1 MERKGEHK
9 ETEEKRIGRKRQ
21 TQRKKEKVS
30 KGETKKE
37 TEKLINKKRQRMKGE
52 AERDRD
58 KMRDRKICKIKEETG
73 REKEG
78 GFNEIQRDIDILAK
92 ICLKEIE
99 RQDDIERVIG
109 QVRN

>member
-1 MERKGEHK
+1 
-9 ETEEKRIGRKRQ
+9 
-21 TQRKKEKVS
+21 
-30 KGETKKE
+30 
-37 TEKLINKKRQRMKGE
+37 MKGE

-99 RQDDIERVIG
+99 R
-109 QVRN
+109 